1 MMRKPL
7 NKRIIEQIKDSS
19 EVVELVEKNPDLKH
33 QIYDIIS
40 ALVDSTLGL
49 TLKDTKAI
57 TNEALGIIEDRK
69 K

>member
-7 NKRIIEQIKDSS
+7 NKRIIDQIKDSS
-19 EVVELVEKNPDLKH
+19 PIVELVEKNPDLKH
-33 QIYDIIS
+33 QINDIIS
-40 ALVDSTLGL
+40 TLVDSTLGL
-49 TLKDTKAI
+49 TLKDTRTI